1 MKLLKTKLIICFLC
15 LSQFA
20 LAQSELMDIL
30 QSSADPNEVDY
41 TTATF
46 KSTRLL
52 NGHSI
57 ETRTEGVLEFV
68 ISHRFGRINGG
79 VSELYGLDQ
88 SFVRFALEYGI
99 TDKINVGF
107 GRSSFDKT
115 VDGFVKYKLLRQSNK
130 SPFTITA
137 FNSMAID
144 TRSVINELV
153 EEEFSYRIDYTSQVL
168 IARKFSPSFSM
179 QLAPTLVHRNFAPG
193 NEQNDIFLLGIGG
206 RYKFTNRL
214 AFDWEFYPQFRNDD
228 HETENAFSVGLEI
241 ETGGHV
247 FQLIFSNATQMIE
260 KGFLTETIDNF
271 WEGDIHFGFNISR
284 AFTLKTDK

>member
-1 MKLLKTKLIICFLC
+1 MNWLKVKLVIVLLC
-15 LSQFA
+15 LCQSVI
-20 LAQSELMDIL
+20 AQNELMDLL
-30 QSSADPNEVDY
+30 QSSSDQNEIDY

-68 ISHRFGRINGG
+68 ISHRFGRLNGG

-99 TDKINVGF
+99 TDQINVGF

-115 VDGFVKYKLLRQSNK
+115 VDGFFKYRVLRQSNK
-130 SPFTITA
+130 TPLTITT
-137 FNSMAID
+137 FTSLAID
-144 TRSVINELV
+144 TRTFANEAIQDR
-153 EEEFSYRIDYTSQVL
+153 FAFRMDYTSQVL
-168 IARKFSPSFSM
+168 FARKFSPKFSL
-179 QLAPTLVHRNFAPG
+179 QISPTFVHRNFAPG
-193 NEQNDIFLLGIGG
+193 NEANDILIIGIGG
-206 RYKFTNRL
+206 RYKLTNRL
-214 AFDWEFYPQFRNDD
+214 AIDWEYFPQFRHDD
-228 HETENAFSVGLEI
+228 HDLENATSVGLEI

-260 KGFLTETIDNF
+260 KGFLTETRDNF
-271 WEGDIHFGFNISR
+271 WDGDIHFGFNISR
-284 AFTLKTDK
+284 AFNLKTHK

>member
-1 MKLLKTKLIICFLC
+1 LFTGQM
-15 LSQFA
+15 A
-20 LAQSELMDIL
+20 HAQTELMDLL
-30 QSSADPNEVDY
+30 QSSADSDETNF

-57 ETRTEGVLEFV
+57 ETRSAGVLEFV
-68 ISHRFGRINGG
+68 ISHRFGRLNSG

-88 SFVRFALEYGI
+88 SFVRFALEYGL
-99 TDKINVGF
+99 TDNLNIGF

-115 VDGFVKYKLLRQSNK
+115 VDGFVKYRLIRQSDK
-130 SPFTITA
+130 TPFTITA
-137 FNSMAID
+137 FASMAID
-144 TRSVINELV
+144 TRTFADEAVQ
-153 EEEFSYRIDYTSQVL
+153 EEFAYRLDYTTQVL
-168 IARKFSPSFSM
+168 IARKFTPDFSL

-193 NEQNDIFLLGIGG
+193 DELNDIFLLGIGG

-214 AFDWEFYPQFRNDD
+214 AFDWEYFPQFRNDD
-228 HETENAFSVGLEI
+228 HDTKDALALGLEI

-260 KGFLTETIDNF
+260 KGFLTETRDDF
-271 WEGDIHFGFNISR
+271 LDGDIHFGFNISR
-284 AFTLKTDK
+284 AFDLKTHK

>member
-1 MKLLKTKLIICFLC
+1 MNRLKIRLLVVFLC
-15 LSQFA
+15 VGQSV
-20 LAQSELMDIL
+20 LAQTELMDLL
-30 QSSADPNEVDY
+30 QSSSDPNEVNY

-57 ETRTEGVLEFV
+57 ETRTKGVLEFV

-79 VSELYGLDQ
+79 ISELYGLDQ

-115 VDGFVKYKLLRQSNK
+115 VDGFIKYKLLRQSNRT
-130 SPFTITA
+130 PVTITA
-137 FNSMAID
+137 FTSLAID
-144 TRSVINELV
+144 TRTFADELLQD
-153 EEEFSYRIDYTSQVL
+153 EFAYRMDYTTQIL
-168 IARKFSPSFSM
+168 IARKFTSEFSF
-179 QLAPTLVHRNFAPG
+179 QITPTLVHRNFAPG
-193 NEQNDIFLLGIGG
+193 NEANDIFLLGIGG

-214 AFDWEFYPQFRNDD
+214 AFDWEYFPQFRNDD
-228 HETENAFSVGLEI
+228 HNTENALSVGLEI

-260 KGFLTETIDNF
+260 KGFLTETQDNF
-271 WEGDIHFGFNISR
+271 LDGDIHFGFNISR
-284 AFTLKTDK
+284 AFNLKAHN